1 VQGENALDAFVV
13 YDSANGE
20 HFAYAAASAGD
31 NDAGENLDSLL
42 AAFDYSAVYVHCIT
56 DFEMRDFVFQA
67 LAFNRI

>member
-1 VQGENALDAFVV
+1 MQREYTFDAFVV
-13 YDSANGE
+13 YDSANSE
-20 HFAYAAASAGD
+20 HFAYAAASASD

-67 LAFNRI
+67 LAFDRI